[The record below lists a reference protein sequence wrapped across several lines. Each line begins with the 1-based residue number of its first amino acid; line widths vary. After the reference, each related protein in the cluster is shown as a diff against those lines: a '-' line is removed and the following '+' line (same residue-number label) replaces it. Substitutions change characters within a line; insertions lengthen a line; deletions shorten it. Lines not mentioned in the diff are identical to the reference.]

1 MKHRKLLSGLT
12 ALFMTASVIP
22 YQGTASH
29 SVSNNN
35 TLSAEAAGNNTV
47 FGERDLNDLQNYL
60 LGKTNGEALIE
71 KQYDLNNDG
80 VWDVFDLC
88 LMRKK
93 VISDQQSG
101 TSGLCINEIC
111 STNKKSIKAADGS
124 SPDWIELYNA
134 GDNVCDLSG
143 VGVSDGDK
151 NRFKFTFPQGT
162 TLGAGK
168 YIIIFCDD
176 TDVTTGE
183 LHAAFKISAAGETI
197 YLTSPDGTEIDKLE
211 LPELDTDVTY
221 GRTPDGSDSMALLKP
236 TPAASNSSAEVVYR
250 VEKPAF
256 STEGG
261 FYDSAFNLEIAGS
274 SGCTVLYTLDGS
286 DPRTSGSAKQYQGSI
301 NIRNNTNDTNQLAAI
316 RDISLR
322 GYNPPNYNVD
332 KGMIVRA
339 VCRDSGGIY
348 SEVATNSYFIGKTAS
363 YYKDMKVL
371 SISTD
376 SSNFFDKEK
385 GIYMIGDQYYRW
397 KNSGSFDPNL
407 DVGSSENPTNYNS
420 EGKEWERPCNIQVF
434 EQGKLKFTE
443 DVDSVGMNCLTA
455 LLSSI
460 SILTCSR

>member
-12 ALFMTASVIP
+12 ALFLTASVIP

-93 VISDQQSG
+93 VISNQQSG

-261 FYDSAFNLEIAGS
+261 FYDSAFDLEISGS
-274 SGCTVLYTLDGS
+274 SGCTVLYTV
-286 DPRTSGSAKQYQGSI
+286 SGQHQHTQQYQ
-301 NIRNNTNDTNQLAAI
+301 
-316 RDISLR
+316 
-322 GYNPPNYNVD
+322 
-332 KGMIVRA
+332 
-339 VCRDSGGIY
+339 
-348 SEVATNSYFIGKTAS
+348 
-363 YYKDMKVL
+363 
-371 SISTD
+371 
-376 SSNFFDKEK
+376 
-385 GIYMIGDQYYRW
+385 
-397 KNSGSFDPNL
+397 
-407 DVGSSENPTNYNS
+407 
-420 EGKEWERPCNIQVF
+420 
-434 EQGKLKFTE
+434 
-443 DVDSVGMNCLTA
+443 
-455 LLSSI
+455 
-460 SILTCSR
+460 